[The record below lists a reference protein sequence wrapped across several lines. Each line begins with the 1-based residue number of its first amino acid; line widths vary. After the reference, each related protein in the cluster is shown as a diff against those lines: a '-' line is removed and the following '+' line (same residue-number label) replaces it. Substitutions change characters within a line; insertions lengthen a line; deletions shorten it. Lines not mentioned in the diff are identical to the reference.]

1 MRRVRF
7 QLSAWKSHRPLPIP
21 TKCPVAGCKPP
32 RRDTPR
38 YNLGR
43 ARQMRRGRCR
53 GRITRVRTKGAAAPS
68 AEVGRVRWV
77 EWRESV
83 PTVWRD
89 VSPDQRR
96 GLFSD
101 WKDGSFG
108 QDCRGCAARARQ
120 AMSRAV
126 MACPRVTVSLHVG
139 PERRQDERLCEPRW
153 IPARACLNAWRKPDE
168 NETGRRYREQPAER
182 ICLAL
187 ASDHPWGEAGG
198 EFSYSTLSGLSSLD
212 RDQMRHTVRDG
223 GRAPRIPGSSG
234 HDQ

>member
-1 MRRVRF
+1 MLPSRPRPSDALHRSRV
-7 QLSAWKSHRPLPIP
+7 
-21 TKCPVAGCKPP
+21 
-32 RRDTPR
+32 
-38 YNLGR
+38 
-43 ARQMRRGRCR
+43 
-53 GRITRVRTKGAAAPS
+53 RITRGRTKGAAAPS

-89 VSPDQRR
+89 VSPNQRR

-108 QDCRGCAARARQ
+108 QDCRGCAARTRQ

-126 MACPRVTVSLHVG
+126 MACRRVTVSLQVG
-139 PERRQDERLCEPRW
+139 PERRQDEPLCAPRW
-153 IPARACLNAWRKPDE
+153 IPARACLNAWRKADE

-182 ICLAL
+182 ISPAFV
-187 ASDHPWGEAGG
+187 SDHPSGEAGG
-198 EFSYSTLSGLSSLD
+198 EFSYSTLGDPSSLD

-223 GRAPRIPGSSG
+223 GCAPESRGPSG

>member
-1 MRRVRF
+1 M
-7 QLSAWKSHRPLPIP
+7 
-21 TKCPVAGCKPP
+21 
-32 RRDTPR
+32 
-38 YNLGR
+38 
-43 ARQMRRGRCR
+43 
-53 GRITRVRTKGAAAPS
+53 
-68 AEVGRVRWV
+68 

-89 VSPDQRR
+89 VSQDQRR

-126 MACPRVTVSLHVG
+126 VACPRVAVSLRVG
-139 PERRQDERLCEPRW
+139 PERRQGERLCEPRW
-153 IPARACLNAWRKPDE
+153 ILARACLNAWRKPDE

-182 ICLAL
+182 ISLAF
-187 ASDHPWGEAGG
+187 ASDHPSGEAGG
-198 EFSYSTLSGLSSLD
+198 EFSYSTLGDLSSLD

-223 GRAPRIPGSSG
+223 GRAAQNPGTLSSRSVG
-234 HDQ
+234 RRYIERPCQAARAAQRERMQFAAHLRRASADRLPPAAS